1 MSCVISRGKICAP
14 TSNASPLPGDP
25 TAMRGPHPYRSRTMA
40 IRREAAPSTMARYPG
55 VCTKTTSGR
64 AHIASSVT
72 GVAAIPADSSL
83 ADWPLSYAD
92 LEPYYDR
99 AEYELGVSGK
109 AGNLQGRKLDGG
121 NVFEAARR
129 RDYPLPPLLAEPAE
143 ALFDEAAQ
151 KLGYHPFS
159 SPRAILSQAYRGRSA
174 CTYCG
179 YCQAFG

>member
-1 MSCVISRGKICAP
+1 MELTNPAGRKG
-14 TSNASPLPGDP
+14 NASKVF
-25 TAMRGPHPYRSRTMA
+25 
-40 IRREAAPSTMARYPG
+40 APSTMARYPG

-109 AGNLQGRKLDGG
+109 AGNVQGRKIDG
-121 NVFEAARR
+121 ATCSK
-129 RDYPLPPLLAEPAE
+129 PLVIASILC
-143 ALFDEAAQ
+143 
-151 KLGYHPFS
+151 
-159 SPRAILSQAYRGRSA
+159 PRCSTIKRASGS
-174 CTYCG
+174 TP
-179 YCQAFG
+179 